1 MLDACDAGSRCDH
14 FMRADAKCSRLGP
27 RLRSDHGG
35 EGRINNWPVAWA
47 AVTSKCIALGGE
59 NRQHRLGENAPAEEM
74 SRAHLRI
81 ADNDDHERLVE
92 AEAG

>member
-14 FMRADAKCSRLGP
+14 FMRADAKCSR
-27 RLRSDHGG
+27 H
-35 EGRINNWPVAWA
+35 WPVAWA